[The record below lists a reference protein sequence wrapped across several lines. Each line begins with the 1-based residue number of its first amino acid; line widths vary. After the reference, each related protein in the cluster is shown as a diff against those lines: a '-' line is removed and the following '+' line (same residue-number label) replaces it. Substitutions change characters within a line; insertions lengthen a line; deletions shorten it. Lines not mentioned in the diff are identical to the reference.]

1 VGLLRRKDEEMDEK
15 ALQELFAKQGQA
27 IATLALRL
35 TTIEQILLGKG
46 IITETEVTQTAIRLS
61 KEFTLQAQ
69 EALRRITEGIETGT

>member
-1 VGLLRRKDEEMDEK
+1 MDEK

>member
-1 VGLLRRKDEEMDEK
+1 MDEK
-15 ALQELFAKQGQA
+15 ALQELFSKQGQA

-61 KEFTLQAQ
+61 KEFTLQTQ
-69 EALRRITEGIETGT
+69 EALRRITEESKRESKE